1 MVSGSQSDLS
11 QKLGLKYP
19 LIVAPMAGG
28 PSSVELV
35 AACSAAG
42 ALGSMGAAYSNPAA
56 IVQFADAVR
65 QRTDRPFAINLF
77 IPTPVQRIDREQ
89 IDRAIEATSHYRAE
103 LGLSTP
109 DVAPPFEEDFDAQFE
124 AVLKAKPAVLSF
136 VFGLLRSEH
145 SKAAR
150 KASILLIGT
159 ATTPA
164 EAQALDDSGVDAIAL
179 QGFEAG
185 GHRGIFDA
193 RASDEEIPLRD
204 LLAQCV
210 GRVRAPLIAAGGIMA
225 ATDVDAAL
233 RAGAQ
238 VVQLGTAFLTC
249 AEAGT
254 SKPYKT
260 RLLDPRGRPTRTTRA
275 FSGRLARGI
284 ENRFMNEMAAKA
296 DAILPFQAQNK
307 FTRDIRN
314 ASAARGSAD
323 FLSLW
328 AGTGEGDLWQG
339 SAAEL
344 IEHLFQGWK
353 GGVEFRRAN

>member
-1 MVSGSQSDLS
+1 MTSISKSDLS
-11 QKLGLKYP
+11 QKLGLKFP

-42 ALGSMGAAYSNPAA
+42 ALGSMGAAYSNPTA
-56 IVQFADAVR
+56 IAQFTDAVR

-77 IPTPVQRIDREQ
+77 ISSPVPRIDRDQ
-89 IDRAIEATSHYRAE
+89 VDRAIEATSQYRAE

-109 DVAPPFEEDFDAQFE
+109 DVAPPFEENFDAQFE

-136 VFGLLRSEH
+136 ILGVLPAEH
-145 SKAAR
+145 CRAAQKAG
-150 KASILLIGT
+150 ILLIGT
-159 ATTPA
+159 ATTLA
-164 EAQALDDSGVDAIAL
+164 EAQALEDSGVDAIAL

-193 RASDEEIPLRD
+193 GAPDEEIPLHN

-210 GRVRAPLIAAGGIMA
+210 GRVRAPLIAAGGIMGA
-225 ATDVDAAL
+225 ADVDAAL

-238 VVQLGTAFLTC
+238 AVQLGTAFLAC

-254 SKPYKT
+254 SKPYRD
-260 RLLDPRGRPTRTTRA
+260 RLLDPAGRRTRTTRV

-284 ENRFMNEMAAKA
+284 ENRFMNEMTAKA

-314 ASAARGSAD
+314 AAAARGSAD

-328 AGTGEGDLWQG
+328 AGTGEGELWQG
-339 SAAEL
+339 PAADL
-344 IEHLFQGWK
+344 IAHLFQQ
-353 GGVEFRRAN
+353 